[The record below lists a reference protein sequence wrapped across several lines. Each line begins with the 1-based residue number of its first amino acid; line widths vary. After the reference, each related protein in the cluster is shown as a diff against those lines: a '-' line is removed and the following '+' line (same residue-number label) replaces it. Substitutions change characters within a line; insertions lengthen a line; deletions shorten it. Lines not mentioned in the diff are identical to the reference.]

1 MTYEDCLKLTA
12 DKWNALDVD
21 TKVEILNTL
30 EAHEAEVNSRIACPV
45 EGRFLYTGNDGIVMG
60 QYDRN
65 TCKIYINDSQ
75 LAPDSKYGASSDR
88 ILTTLLHEGRHS
100 YQHQAVTG
108 VIIHD
113 ETETKVWN
121 ENFQKYITFQ
131 EDPKGYYTQPV
142 EVDARNYASQRYQ
155 EILSERDTLS
165 QLHTETKQNDVCF
178 SQILQTPDTTSN
190 LATPL
195 SNETD
200 LDEAKSSFIEQM
212 ESTVNLS
219 YETDH
224 EDISYIDS
232 YDDSYEDS
240 ASESITI

>member
-12 DKWNALDVD
+12 DKWNSLDVD
-21 TKVEILNTL
+21 TKIEILNTL
-30 EAHEAEVNSRIACPV
+30 EAHEAEVNFRIACPV

-75 LAPDSKYGASSDR
+75 LAPDSKYGASADR

-113 ETETKVWN
+113 EAETKVWT

-131 EDPKGYYTQPV
+131 EDPKGYYTQPI
-142 EVDARNYASQRYQ
+142 EADARNYATQRYQ

-165 QLHTETKQNDVCF
+165 QLHTETEQNDICI
-178 SQILQTPDTTSN
+178 SQILQTPDTTPNTITS
-190 LATPL
+190 L
-195 SNETD
+195 SNDTEID
-200 LDEAKSSFIEQM
+200 DAKSSFIEQM
-212 ESTVNLS
+212 ESNDNSSNEIDT
-219 YETDH
+219 
-224 EDISYIDS
+224 EDISYDDS
-232 YDDSYEDS
+232 YDDSE
-240 ASESITI
+240 SEGITM

>member
-1 MTYEDCLKLTA
+1 MTYEDCLTLTA
-12 DKWNALDVD
+12 DKWNSLDVD
-21 TKVEILNTL
+21 TKIEILNTL
-30 EAHEAEVNSRIACPV
+30 ETHEAEVNSRIACPV
-45 EGRFLYTGNDGIVMG
+45 EGRFLYTGNDGIVLG

-75 LAPDSKYGASSDR
+75 FAPDSKYGSRSDR

-100 YQHQAVTG
+100 YQHQAITG
-108 VIIHD
+108 TIMHD

-131 EDPKGYYTQPV
+131 EDPKGYYAQPV

-155 EILSERDTLS
+155 EILFERDSLS

-190 LATPL
+190 TITSL
-195 SNETD
+195 SNDTEID
-200 LDEAKSSFIEQM
+200 DAKSSFIEQM
-212 ESTVNLS
+212 ESTDNPS
-219 YETDH
+219 YETDY
-224 EDISYIDS
+224 EDISYTDS

-240 ASESITI
+240 TSESITI

>member
-12 DKWNALDVD
+12 DKWNSLDVD

-30 EAHEAEVNSRIACPV
+30 EAHEAEV
-45 EGRFLYTGNDGIVMG
+45 
-60 QYDRN
+60 
-65 TCKIYINDSQ
+65 
-75 LAPDSKYGASSDR
+75 
-88 ILTTLLHEGRHS
+88 
-100 YQHQAVTG
+100 
-108 VIIHD
+108 
-113 ETETKVWN
+113 
-121 ENFQKYITFQ
+121 
-131 EDPKGYYTQPV
+131 
-142 EVDARNYASQRYQ
+142 DARNYASQRYQ
-155 EILSERDTLS
+155 EILSERDKLS

-190 LATPL
+190 PATPL

-212 ESTVNLS
+212 ESTDNLS

>member
-1 MTYEDCLKLTA
+1 M
-12 DKWNALDVD
+12 
-21 TKVEILNTL
+21 
-30 EAHEAEVNSRIACPV
+30 
-45 EGRFLYTGNDGIVMG
+45 
-60 QYDRN
+60 
-65 TCKIYINDSQ
+65 
-75 LAPDSKYGASSDR
+75 
-88 ILTTLLHEGRHS
+88 HEGRHS

-232 YDDSYEDS
+232 YDNSYEDS